1 MGRSV
6 GIFYFFFF
14 EIVFTVNFT
23 SRTWWNVSVRLTS
36 RHGEGRHIHI
46 KTVGFWLAPGSASF
60 SRCWANKRSKVV
72 VPSIE
77 QNSHFCSP
85 WKHLTLCM
93 LTSSHDHHDSR
104 STTWRHF
111 VNLTNV
117 ISRETWMMDGSFT
130 LSQEEAGVFLKI
142 YDKKNQ
148 FFFRGGNKNFWV
160 GGNLVGSVGL
170 PETHHFFFTPNL

>member
-6 GIFYFFFF
+6 GIFFFFGNCF
-14 EIVFTVNFT
+14 YSEFHVTNMMKC
-23 SRTWWNVSVRLTS
+23 VSLTHVTP

-93 LTSSHDHHDSR
+93 LVSSHDHHDSR
-104 STTWRHF
+104 STIWRHF

-130 LSQEEAGVFLKI
+130 LSQEEAGVFSKI
-142 YDKKNQ
+142 YDRKKTI
-148 FFFRGGNKNFWV
+148 FFPRWQ
-160 GGNLVGSVGL
+160 
-170 PETHHFFFTPNL
+170 